1 MGLGLFCARILFSD
15 RPANKKSRGN
25 ISFMQEATLV
35 VEKHQPLVERFLSA
49 IAEDFRITEAIA
61 RNASVI
67 LSRQETRRAARGE

>member
-1 MGLGLFCARILFSD
+1 MGLGLFCVRILFSD
-15 RPANKKSRGN
+15 RPTNKNSRGN
-25 ISFMQEATLV
+25 IRFMQEATLV